1 MLHDENRFEKLKELL
16 TDVGEDV
23 GKELKP
29 YEWAAVCISLI
40 CALLFVVSGWLWIRR
55 GETKWSG
62 LCPACLF
69 FSVAGLAVLHWRTE
83 RLKGVL
89 WAVCAAGIFAVLL
102 FLNE

>member
-1 MLHDENRFEKLKELL
+1 MLQDENRSEKLKKLL
-16 TDVGEDV
+16 ADAGGDV

-29 YEWAAVCISLI
+29 YEWAAAFGALL

-69 FSVAGLAVLHWRTE
+69 LSVAGLAVLYWRTE
-83 RLKGVL
+83 RWKGVL
-89 WAVCAAGIFAVLL
+89 GAICAAGIFAVLL
-102 FLNE
+102 FMNE